1 MTIHTGTLIC
11 AAAVAVVLLTVVA
24 WRALRGRGEDE
35 D

>member
-1 MTIHTGTLIC
+1 MTIHALTLIC
-11 AAAVAVVLLTVVA
+11 AAAVAVLLLAVVA